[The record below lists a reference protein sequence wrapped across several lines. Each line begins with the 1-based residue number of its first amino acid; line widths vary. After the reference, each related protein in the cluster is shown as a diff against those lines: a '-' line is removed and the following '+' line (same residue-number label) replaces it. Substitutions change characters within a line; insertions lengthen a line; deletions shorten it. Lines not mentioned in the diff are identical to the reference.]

1 MIIRIKPKLLAY
13 ERSSGAIMFSIDKCS
28 GEKEFLLLHYVSGHW
43 DFPKGNI
50 EAEEDELQ
58 TARREILEETGVQ
71 DVEFLKGFR
80 KKIEYRYKRGR
91 KSIQKEVIF
100 YISKTN
106 TRKVVLS
113 NEHIGHAWTRYDKAM
128 NQLTYMNAKNLL
140 KDAKIFLEGNCVNK
154 Y

>member
-1 MIIRIKPKLLAY
+1 MIIRIKPKSLAY
-13 ERSSGAIMFSIDKCS
+13 ERSSGAIMFSIDKGS

-80 KKIEYRYKRGR
+80 KRYIVTNVDENQFKKRLFSTLVKLIQEKLYSLMNILDTHGR
-91 KSIQKEVIF
+91 DM
-100 YISKTN
+100 
-106 TRKVVLS
+106 TR
-113 NEHIGHAWTRYDKAM
+113 
-128 NQLTYMNAKNLL
+128 Q
-140 KDAKIFLEGNCVNK
+140 
-154 Y
+154 